1 MKAIFTTFAIL
12 ISLFSGQAALAQD
25 FLEEQEVLPELST
38 LSSCT
43 GTSDAPSSLLSDQEY
58 CLGESPFY
66 WYESNPVW
74 SGFVVGGSSD
84 IYLEVKARI
93 TTPIDRSYSCGYG
106 SWGAWVGLGG
116 YHSSNLIQA
125 GITNSPTTPGQY
137 TFFIEYLNELNNN
150 PPIFVQ
156 SQTFS
161 PGADLLISVTY
172 NKTTHKA
179 MFYLMNYST
188 GNSYTRITN
197 GDVSNYYDGS
207 SAEWI
212 NEKNGSTLYN
222 FGTFHWNE
230 AQVKLLNGQWSDF
243 GDQQGHGL
251 RITNASG
258 DILATPQFY
267 PTTSTS
273 FVDKFYQCN

>member
-1 MKAIFTTFAIL
+1 MKQIFTSFAII
-12 ISLFSGQAALAQD
+12 ISIFSGQAAMAQD
-25 FLEEQEVLPELST
+25 LLEEPQVLPEVST
-38 LSSCT
+38 LSSCA
-43 GTSDAPSSLLSDQEY
+43 GNANELSNIPTEQEY
-58 CLGESPFY
+58 CLGDSPFY
-66 WYESNPVW
+66 WYESNPLW
-74 SGFVVGGSSD
+74 SGFVVGGNSD

-93 TTPIDRSYSCGYG
+93 TTPANRSYSCGYG
-106 SWGAWVGLGG
+106 NWGAWVGLGG

-125 GITNSPTTPGQY
+125 GITNSPTSPGMY
-137 TFFIEYLNELNNN
+137 VFFIEYLNELNDN

-156 SQTFS
+156 SQTFG
-161 PGADLLISVTY
+161 PGEDLLISVTY
-172 NKTTHKA
+172 NKLTHKA

-230 AQVKLLNGQWSDF
+230 AQVRLLNGQWSDF
-243 GDQQGHGL
+243 GDQAGHGL
-251 RITNASG
+251 RIVNASG
-258 DILATPQFY
+258 DVLATPQFY